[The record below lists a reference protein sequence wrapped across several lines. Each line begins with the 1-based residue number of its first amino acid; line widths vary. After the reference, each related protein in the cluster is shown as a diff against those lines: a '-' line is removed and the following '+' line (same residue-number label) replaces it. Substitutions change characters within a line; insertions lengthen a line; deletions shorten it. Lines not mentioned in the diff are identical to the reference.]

1 MRLQACRL
9 PLLAMSAD
17 IPLPP
22 FDLSARL
29 VHGSDIDAAR
39 TEYLKQGRYSRE
51 AIERVIPQGWTWEG
65 KRVLDFGCGAG
76 RAIRH
81 FLDLA
86 PQTELW
92 GTDIDARCIEWN
104 REHFGHGATFAVNG
118 EVPPTELPTGYFDLV
133 YALSVFTHLSTH
145 WAGWL
150 LELYRVL
157 APGGILVATIM
168 SEGMTEQVSGE
179 SWDERSFGMAVYE
192 EGQDWEHGGPMVL
205 HSPWWIEEHW
215 GRLFEIERLMASGF
229 HANEASQD
237 DQGVVVMR
245 KTDRRTD
252 HAGLLRLDPSE
263 GREATALYHDV
274 QHLRAEI
281 ADLRRKLDS

>member
-1 MRLQACRL
+1 
-9 PLLAMSAD
+9 
-17 IPLPP
+17 
-22 FDLSARL
+22 
-29 VHGSDIDAAR
+29 
-39 TEYLKQGRYSRE
+39 
-51 AIERVIPQGWTWEG
+51 
-65 KRVLDFGCGAG
+65 
-76 RAIRH
+76 
-81 FLDLA
+81 
-86 PQTELW
+86 
-92 GTDIDARCIEWN
+92 
-104 REHFGHGATFAVNG
+104 
-118 EVPPTELPTGYFDLV
+118 
-133 YALSVFTHLSTH
+133 
-145 WAGWL
+145 
-150 LELYRVL
+150 
-157 APGGILVATIM
+157 
-168 SEGMTEQVSGE
+168 
-179 SWDERSFGMAVYE
+179 
-192 EGQDWEHGGPMVL
+192 MVL

>member
-1 MRLQACRL
+1 MA
-9 PLLAMSAD
+9 SE

-22 FDLSARL
+22 FELSARL
-29 VHGSDIDAAR
+29 VHGDDVDVAR
-39 TEYLKQGRYSRE
+39 AEYLRRGGYSRE
-51 AIERVIPQGWTWEG
+51 AIERILPEDWNWEG
-65 KRVLDFGCGAG
+65 KRVLDFGCGSG

-86 PQTELW
+86 PGTELW
-92 GTDIDARCIEWN
+92 GSDIDPRCIEWD
-104 REHFGHGATFAVNG
+104 RRHLGHAATFVVN
-118 EVPPTELPTGYFDLV
+118 EVVPPTELPTGHFDLV

-157 APGGILVATIM
+157 APGGLLVVTVM
-168 SEGMTEQVSGE
+168 SEGMGERVSGE
-179 SWDERSFGMAVYE
+179 AWDESSVGMSVYE

-215 GRLFEIERLMASGF
+215 GRLFEIELLMPAGF
-229 HANEASQD
+229 RANEASHD

-245 KTDRRTD
+245 KTDRSVGY
-252 HAGLLRLDPSE
+252 AELVALDPSDR
-263 GREATALYHDV
+263 REAPALYHEV
-274 QHLRAEI
+274 QHLRAEV
-281 ADLRRKLDS
+281 ADLRRRVDS